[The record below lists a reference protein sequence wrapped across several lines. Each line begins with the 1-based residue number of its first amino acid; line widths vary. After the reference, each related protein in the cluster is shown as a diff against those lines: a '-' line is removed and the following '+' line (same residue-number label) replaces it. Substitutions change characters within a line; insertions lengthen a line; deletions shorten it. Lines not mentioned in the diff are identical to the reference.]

1 MLHRNL
7 LEWLSF
13 LDGTSQR
20 YVGPAAAPLKCYL
33 VLSIMDFDQKLFS
46 TLEDSHWHSEAQ
58 FLLLFLIGVARKYK
72 AIQLCIYS
80 KVGIFNTWLWLGGI
94 LSFNQSP
101 LSNLRVASSQAQ
113 SWSTP
118 SPHPCQSLVCTY
130 FFCWQKFFLK
140 PKWSIGSN
148 MPVCVGRKR
157 PKLDFSYLWVCKI
170 STVTLCSEEQGD

>member
-1 MLHRNL
+1 MIQDDYSCPDTKEILHSN
-7 LEWLSF
+7 WLSF
-13 LDGTSQR
+13 LDRTSQR

-33 VLSIMDFDQKLFS
+33 VLSILDFDQKLFS

-94 LSFNQSP
+94 LSNNQSP

-118 SPHPCQSLVCTY
+118 SKVQIFPSLRDSTLPIISL
-130 FFCWQKFFLK
+130 QIFLLIK
-140 PKWSIGSN
+140 
-148 MPVCVGRKR
+148 
-157 PKLDFSYLWVCKI
+157 YL
-170 STVTLCSEEQGD
+170 SQT

>member
-1 MLHRNL
+1 MILDDFSCPNTKEILLSNL
-7 LEWLSF
+7 LGWLSF

-33 VLSIMDFDQKLFS
+33 VLSILDFDQKLFS

-118 SPHPCQSLVCTY
+118 SKVQIFPSLRDSSLVCRY
-130 FFCWQKFFLK
+130 LCSQKFSLK

-148 MPVCVGRKR
+148 MPIYV
-157 PKLDFSYLWVCKI
+157 
-170 STVTLCSEEQGD
+170 VTGS